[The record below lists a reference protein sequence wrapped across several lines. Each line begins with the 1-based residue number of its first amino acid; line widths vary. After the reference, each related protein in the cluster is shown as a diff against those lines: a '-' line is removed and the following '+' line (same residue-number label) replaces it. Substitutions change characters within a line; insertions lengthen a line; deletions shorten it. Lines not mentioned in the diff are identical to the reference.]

1 MCIGGPF
8 SRVCP
13 RDIPT
18 GTLRRVSLG
27 RNKRMSV
34 ELAVVMPAYNE
45 GNRIYE
51 NLLTCAATL
60 EKFCPSFRIIAVN
73 DGSTDNTETEMR
85 RAAAEN
91 AKIGIISYEKNRGK
105 GYAIRRGMMAS
116 KARYTA
122 FLDADLDLPP
132 EQLEG
137 YLSAMKERGTD
148 IVLGSK
154 LHPDSNLEYPFYRKA
169 MTMGYYLYLKLL
181 FHLPIRDTQTGIKL
195 FSTEA
200 IRPVVSAMR
209 SDRFCFDIELL
220 ALAKKNGLSME
231 ERPVVVRYH
240 GDGERKTKIRLRTI
254 FDMFFETFRIWR
266 RIKK

>member
-1 MCIGGPF
+1 
-8 SRVCP
+8 
-13 RDIPT
+13 
-18 GTLRRVSLG
+18 
-27 RNKRMSV
+27 MSV

-51 NLLTCAATL
+51 NLLTCAGTL
-60 EKFCPSFRIIAVN
+60 EQFCPSFRIIAVN
-73 DGSTDNTETEMR
+73 DGSTDNTKEEMR
-85 RAAAEN
+85 RAAAED
-91 AKIGIISYEKNRGK
+91 ARIGIISYEKNRGK

-116 KARYTA
+116 KARFTA

-137 YLSAMKERGTD
+137 YLATMKENGTD

-195 FSTEA
+195 FRTEE
-200 IRPVVSAMR
+200 IRPVLCAMK

-220 ALAKKNGLSME
+220 ALAGKKGLSME

-240 GDGERKTKIRLRTI
+240 GDGARKTKIRLSTV
-254 FDMFFETFRIWR
+254 FDMFFETFRIWKRIR
-266 RIKK
+266 RLAF